1 MVRVSYPSPSSF
13 YIFRFAQSGGVG
25 GTTIAT
31 ETRVY
36 VVDGGDGG
44 CRHQSRSTQ
53 PVSQEFIL
61 DVGGSGVKREVLY
74 AIFFLHNL
82 EPLDASKREGVQ
94 ITLFSGQGDQ
104 MNGREKKKQR
114 EIMEVT

>member
-25 GTTIAT
+25 GTTIAA

-44 CRHQSRSTQ
+44 CQHQSRSTQ
-53 PVSQEFIL
+53 PVSQGI
-61 DVGGSGVKREVLY
+61 R
-74 AIFFLHNL
+74 
-82 EPLDASKREGVQ
+82 
-94 ITLFSGQGDQ
+94 
-104 MNGREKKKQR
+104 
-114 EIMEVT
+114 